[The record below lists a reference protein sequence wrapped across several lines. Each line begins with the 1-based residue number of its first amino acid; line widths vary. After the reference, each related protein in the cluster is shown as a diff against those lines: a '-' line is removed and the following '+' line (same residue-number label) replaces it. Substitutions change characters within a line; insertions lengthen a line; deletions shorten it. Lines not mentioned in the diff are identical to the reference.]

1 MSVDEHHEPAYS
13 ACIGACAWSV
23 GESLD
28 DLDGYIIKSP
38 NSSIESAKCG
48 WRDIDRDYKWWCLI
62 DQQRIK
68 NESEQLKRWTLSDF
82 DPAIQ

>member
-1 MSVDEHHEPAYS
+1 MSDNVEHEPAYS
-13 ACIGACAWSV
+13 AIIGACAWSV

-48 WRDIDRDYKWWCLI
+48 WRDIDRDYHWWCLI

-68 NESEQLKRWTLSDF
+68 NESEHLKHWDQSGYDLAS
-82 DPAIQ
+82 Q

>member
-1 MSVDEHHEPAYS
+1 MSDNVEHEPAYS
-13 ACIGACAWSV
+13 AIIGACAWSV

-48 WRDIDRDYKWWCLI
+48 WRDIDRDYHWWCLI